1 MRIGSSIDVEGSARA
16 VAVNVRRETFAVTG
30 STLDHL
36 RRAVAMLAP
45 RRAGAA
51 HAAYTAWEVR
61 WSYSPAIEER
71 GFCAADVRV
80 DVDVVCTF
88 PRWRPPS
95 SAAGVVVHRWI
106 AYVEALEVHEQG
118 HVDLAVQAAVAV
130 HQALQT
136 LAVHP
141 SARALQRAAEEVAGA
156 VLDDFR
162 GREAAYDV
170 ATGRGAHQ
178 GVCLDGDAAGS

>member
-1 MRIGSSIDVEGSARA
+1 MRIGSPIDVERGARA
-16 VAVNVRRETFAVTG
+16 ITVNVRRETFAVTG
-30 STLDHL
+30 STLGHL

-61 WSYSPAIEER
+61 WSYSPAIGEHGCR
-71 GFCAADVRV
+71 AADVRV

-95 SAAGVVVHRWI
+95 SAAGAVVDRWT
-106 AYVEALEVHEQG
+106 AYLEALEVHEQG
-118 HVDLAVQAAVAV
+118 HVNLAVQAAVAV
-130 HQALQT
+130 HEALQT

-141 SARALQRAAEEVAGA
+141 SASALQRAAEEVARG
-156 VLDDFR
+156 VLEDFC
-162 GREAAYDV
+162 GREAAYDA
-170 ATGRGAHQ
+170 ATGQGAHQ
-178 GVCLDGDAAGS
+178 GVRLDGDAGGS